1 MLQWGIWKEQ
11 VQSDN
16 NSYKTLSIET
26 KNKNETFNKCIVLF
40 ERHFSYMPIT
50 YIMHSNYSKAIIFV
64 LCTLIPITHKSK
76 HSTNKAQIKK
86 QKQKTYN
93 ILFLKSL
100 VIKKIIFNDITSL
113 G

>member
-50 YIMHSNYSKAIIFV
+50 YFVHSNYSKAIIFV

-86 QKQKTYN
+86 QKKQTYN

-100 VIKKIIFNDITSL
+100 VIKKIFSMIL
-113 G
+113 HH